1 MSRRRSCLDGGSALL
16 LKGSPPTS
24 PPLPGPFA
32 LVWQNRFASTEEENK
47 NIFLENEYVSFAPSK
62 NPGQQFWQI
71 ILRLLSQYAWTH
83 LKFFSKLPRIW
94 RLWDCVSNLRPILNN
109 HIIRDLVL
117 FLLFHPF
124 PGFKFVFLSLTTFKL
139 MCIGSPLPAM
149 NLAGNCWQSWKGCL
163 CHFDDR
169 PAMCVHTAQLWARM
183 CAHLKSSFLQVY
195 WAPVLLSVQMTG
207 LAKRWRVG
215 WACDCPFVIIA
226 IHRMESLSQSL
237 LVTYKKLLWQL
248 ALVSQLRIAASK

>member
-1 MSRRRSCLDGGSALL
+1 MSNRRSCLDGGSALL

-71 ILRLLSQYAWTH
+71 ILRLLSQYALTH

-149 NLAGNCWQSWKGCL
+149 NLAG
-163 CHFDDR
+163 
-169 PAMCVHTAQLWARM
+169 
-183 CAHLKSSFLQVY
+183 
-195 WAPVLLSVQMTG
+195 
-207 LAKRWRVG
+207 
-215 WACDCPFVIIA
+215 DC
-226 IHRMESLSQSL
+226 
-237 LVTYKKLLWQL
+237 
-248 ALVSQLRIAASK
+248 